1 MATSQ
6 DRPVTEADEHTHIT
20 HVGDLASV
28 MGTSAPYLS
37 IVHPRDAIISFELNE
52 KGLILGRGISCD
64 LQLPSGV
71 ISRRHCKV
79 SCVGQSIVVEDLAS
93 TNGTYLDN
101 QRVERAFLSP
111 SNQLRVG
118 PFLLKLEYKGFMEI
132 RAQNQLL
139 QAARMDPLTG
149 IANRGWFIAQAA
161 RMLAGM
167 KDPTRMLTAVLVD
180 IDRFKNVN
188 DQFGH
193 AAGDAVLNGVA
204 KILDSEKHDSHLL
217 GRFGGEEFVMLLP
230 DTGRQEALIL
240 CDRAREEI
248 ANKTFKFEGLGLNVN
263 VSIGMATATQGE
275 VVSLESLISDADG
288 AMYRA
293 KRLGRNRVCYTPID
307 EDPQY

>member
-1 MATSQ
+1 MARSQ
-6 DRPVTEADEHTHIT
+6 DRPVEGSDEHTVIT
-20 HVGDLASV
+20 HAADLAA
-28 MGTSAPYLS
+28 GLGASAPYLS

-52 KGLILGRGISCD
+52 RGLILGRGIQCD
-64 LQLPSGV
+64 VQLPSGA

-79 SCVGQSIVVEDLAS
+79 SCVGQSVVVEDLAS

-101 QRVERAFLSP
+101 RRIERGFLSP

-139 QAARMDPLTG
+139 EAARMDPLTG

-161 RMLAGM
+161 RLLAGTN
-167 KDPTRMLTAVLVD
+167 DAGSVLTAVLVD

-193 AAGDAVLNGVA
+193 AAGDRVLRGVA
-204 KILDSEKHDSHLL
+204 EILQSEKRDDHLL
-217 GRFGGEEFVMLLP
+217 GRFGGEEFVLLMP
-230 DTGRQEALIL
+230 HTDRQDAFLL
-240 CDRAREEI
+240 CDRARERV
-248 ANKTFKFEGLGLNVN
+248 AKAHFEHEGIIINVN
-263 VSIGMATATQGE
+263 VSVGLATRRQGE
-275 VVSLESLISDADG
+275 IVSLDALIGEADA

-293 KRLGRNRVCYTPID
+293 KRLGRNRVCS
-307 EDPQY
+307 

>member
-1 MATSQ
+1 M
-6 DRPVTEADEHTHIT
+6 IT
-20 HVGDLASV
+20 RVGDMASV
-28 MGTSAPYLS
+28 EGTSAPYLS

-52 KGLILGRGISCD
+52 EGLTLGRGMECD
-64 LQLPSGV
+64 VQLPAAV

-101 QRVERAFLSP
+101 QRIDRAFVTP

-139 QAARMDPLTG
+139 EAARLDAVTG
-149 IANRGWFIAQAA
+149 IANRGWFVAQSARLMAA
-161 RMLAGM
+161 M
-167 KDPTRMLTAVLVD
+167 KEPANSLTAVMVD

-193 AAGDAVLNGVA
+193 AAGDAVLAGVA
-204 KILDSEKHDSHLL
+204 RILEQEKHDNHLL
-217 GRFGGEEFVMLLP
+217 GRFGGEEFVMMMP
-230 DTGRQEALIL
+230 DIDHQEAFIL
-240 CDRAREEI
+240 CDRAREQI
-248 ANKTFKFEGLGLNVN
+248 AKENFKFEGLGLSVN
-263 VSIGMATATQGE
+263 VSIGMATRTQGE
-275 VVSLESLISDADG
+275 IASLDGLISEADS

-293 KRLGRNRVCYTPID
+293 KRLGRNRVCF
-307 EDPQY
+307 

>member
-1 MATSQ
+1 M
-6 DRPVTEADEHTHIT
+6 IT

-28 MGTSAPYLS
+28 EGTSAPYLS

-52 KGLILGRGISCD
+52 EGLTLGRGMECD
-64 LQLPSGV
+64 VQLPAAV

-101 QRVERAFLSP
+101 QRVDRAFLTP

-139 QAARMDPLTG
+139 EAARMDAVTG
-149 IANRGWFIAQAA
+149 IANRGWFVAQSA
-161 RMLAGM
+161 RMMAAM
-167 KDPTRMLTAVLVD
+167 KDPANSLTAVMVD

-193 AAGDAVLNGVA
+193 AAGDAVLAGVA
-204 KILDSEKHDSHLL
+204 RILAQEKHDDHLL
-217 GRFGGEEFVMLLP
+217 GRFGGEEFVMMMP
-230 DTGRQEALIL
+230 DIDHQEAFIL
-240 CDRAREEI
+240 CDRAREQI
-248 ANKTFKFEGLGLNVN
+248 AKENFKFEGLGLSVN
-263 VSIGMATATQGE
+263 VSVGMATRTQGE
-275 VVSLESLISDADG
+275 IVSLDALISEADA

-293 KRLGRNRVCYTPID
+293 KRLGRNRVCF
-307 EDPQY
+307 